1 MTIRA
6 RKIFSV
12 ILNIV
17 IALFLVVAA
26 LAFVIPVTYAARGED
41 VTLFGR
47 QFRIV
52 VSESMEP
59 NIHKGDL
66 VVIETVWEDEEEF
79 YRSLQVGDVITF
91 RWQAAGREVAVTHR
105 ITEIE
110 ENGGNPR
117 FTLKGD
123 AVENDTQVFTAS
135 EGRVIG
141 RVISNSSFFGGLL
154 RFVRSD
160 AGIVCCLI
168 VPAAAIAA
176 VEITRIVRLVRE
188 GRKEKKDEEAAE
200 RDAELERLRRE
211 VEELKKERREKDE

>member
-26 LAFVIPVTYAARGED
+26 LAFVITVTYAARGED

-110 ENGGNPR
+110 ENGGNLR

-154 RFVRSD
+154 R
-160 AGIVCCLI
+160 CLI

-176 VEITRIVRLVRE
+176 VEIARIVRLVRE